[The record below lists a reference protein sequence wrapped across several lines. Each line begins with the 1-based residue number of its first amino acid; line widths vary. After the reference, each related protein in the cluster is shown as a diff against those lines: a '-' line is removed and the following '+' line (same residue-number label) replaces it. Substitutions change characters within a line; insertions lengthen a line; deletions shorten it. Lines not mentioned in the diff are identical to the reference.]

1 MRKCE
6 HGSDPYDALGFF
18 VEFASSVDGRVKYDL
33 ELISAYRIKLTIFL
47 PPGQEDRAKA
57 ALQIFVD
64 VERGCSWPL
73 RFEYANLMRF
83 LSIEELEKIEKRM
96 PRVTFYVYG
105 VPESKKAPSFDEDT
119 LRRWQNAACRA
130 AYVSGSR
137 AGYKPASC
145 FEPIEGQ
152 LAMDLG

>member
-1 MRKCE
+1 MRKCV

-18 VEFASSVDGRVKYDL
+18 VEFTASMDGQVKYDL
-33 ELISAYRIKLTIFL
+33 ELISAYRIKLSISL
-47 PPGQEDRAKA
+47 PPGHEERMKA
-57 ALQIFVD
+57 VLQILVD
-64 VERGCSWPL
+64 VERGCYWPL

-83 LSIEELEKIEKRM
+83 LSMEELEKIEKRM
-96 PRVTFYVYG
+96 PRVTFYVYS
-105 VPESKKAPSFDEDT
+105 VPTPQEAPSFDEAT